1 MPVVVHVG
9 STCLADCRALA
20 AHAQEIGAAAI
31 ACVGPGFFKPATTA
45 DLVAFCREVAAA
57 APGLPFYYYHIP
69 SRTGVQVAVA
79 DLLQQGVDKI
89 PTLAGAKYSHP
100 DLMDYLRCTRL
111 LNGRFDLLFGLD
123 EMLLPALAVGA
134 RGAVGTTYNFA
145 APLYYRLIAAFERGD
160 LETARQEQ
168 HRATELIVCLARH
181 DFLPASKA
189 LMKMIGL
196 DCGPVRLPLRP
207 LSAEATLKLHD
218 ELATIRFFDWRE

>member
-1 MPVVVHVG
+1 MAERLTGLVVATYAPFHSDGSLNLGAVEKHVTAFVALGASGVFVNGTTGEGASLRIDERQAIARRWCEVARAQMPVVVHVG

-57 APGLPFYYYHIP
+57 APGL
-69 SRTGVQVAVA
+69 
-79 DLLQQGVDKI
+79 
-89 PTLAGAKYSHP
+89 
-100 DLMDYLRCTRL
+100 
-111 LNGRFDLLFGLD
+111 
-123 EMLLPALAVGA
+123 
-134 RGAVGTTYNFA
+134 
-145 APLYYRLIAAFERGD
+145 PLYYRLIAAFERGD